1 MSTIRS
7 PKIGTYQRGQLASIP
22 CTEADP
28 FPDWAAI
35 TESDAHDMRSIY
47 LDGEAI
53 AAFGYVPVNRYEMDA
68 FAVIDRSAS
77 MGVGPEVA
85 KLIRAQMV
93 DWIHHLGVRRVNA
106 SCSAQDR
113 VAQVF
118 LRAIGFRKSR
128 TTADTAHFTFIWR

>member
-7 PKIGTYQRGQLASIP
+7 PELGPYRKGDLASIP
-22 CTEADP
+22 CVEADP

-35 TESDAHDMRSIY
+35 TERDAHDMRSVY

-53 AAFGYVPVNRYEMDA
+53 AAFGYVPISRYEVDA

-85 KLIRAQMV
+85 KLIRTQMI
-93 DWIHHLGVRRVNA
+93 DWMRYLGVRRVNA
-106 SCSAQDR
+106 SCPAQDR

-118 LRAIGFRKSR
+118 LRAAGFRKSH